1 MGLGPPW
8 NKSFWWAKA
17 HPTKAALSAFYVD
30 RRFTRTIKDVLPH
43 QNQHILL
50 TMHDEDQTYT
60 PLSAEPLDMA
70 QRLRGYI
77 EGLVVTADR
86 DKEDPPWFIS
96 LCSREAEPHIERAQ
110 GCRTELSSGEHEQ
123 GESATSPNSEAGGT
137 AGEQNIESD
146 ITEQLRKKLNL
157 RPHMQRRI
165 IQATLQHVLRL
176 EYHLR
181 CFILFL
187 TAQIIELGRAGEPPE
202 PREPP
207 QPRDYALARKGDQ
220 ELRDAGRDL
229 PRINSFKVLTPV
241 LEGKAQRRRG
251 RGPRPYLML
260 PDSLKVI
267 DAGHVFARIR
277 RLEHVLANAD
287 KFAMSLA
294 KRAVQKLP
302 SPPSGGRGAGGEVG
316 VTTNSVSPSSQ
327 TLLPEGEGLPILH
340 PLYFAPLAN
349 FCPPA
354 EHYDSA
360 PDIQQKRDFNLIH
373 FLASSRLEQIGLGVR
388 PDPYRGLPDLS
399 CLDPPKPPQIRSL

>member
-1 MGLGPPW
+1 
-8 NKSFWWAKA
+8 
-17 HPTKAALSAFYVD
+17 
-30 RRFTRTIKDVLPH
+30 
-43 QNQHILL
+43 
-50 TMHDEDQTYT
+50 MHDENQTYT

-86 DKEDPPWFIS
+86 DKEDPHWLI
-96 LCSREAEPHIERAQ
+96 AQ
-110 GCRTELSSGEHEQ
+110 ARKNYSHLPEHEAV
-123 GESATSPNSEAGGT
+123 ETH
-137 AGEQNIESD
+137 
-146 ITEQLRKKLNL
+146 RKALNL

-207 QPRDYALARKGDQ
+207 HPRDYALARKGDE
-220 ELRDAGRDL
+220 ELRDAQRDL

-241 LEGKAQRRRG
+241 FGGKGRRPRK

-260 PDSLKVI
+260 PDRLKVV

-294 KRAVQKLP
+294 KRAVVATAPP
-302 SPPSGGRGAGGEVG
+302 SPLV
-316 VTTNSVSPSSQ
+316 
-327 TLLPEGEGLPILH
+327 GEGPRERGLGENLSPHPNPSPQVGGASELVSNTPPIIKH

-360 PDIQQKRDFNLIH
+360 PDTQQKRDFNLIH

-388 PDPYRGLPDLS
+388 PAPYRGLPDLS
-399 CLDPPKPPQIRSL
+399 CLDPPPPPQIRSL

>member
-1 MGLGPPW
+1 
-8 NKSFWWAKA
+8 
-17 HPTKAALSAFYVD
+17 
-30 RRFTRTIKDVLPH
+30 
-43 QNQHILL
+43 
-50 TMHDEDQTYT
+50 MHDEDQTYT

-77 EGLVVTADR
+77 EGLVSTADR
-86 DKEDPPWFIS
+86 DKEDPHWLITQARKTYAHLP
-96 LCSREAEPHIERAQ
+96 
-110 GCRTELSSGEHEQ
+110 EHEAV
-123 GESATSPNSEAGGT
+123 ETH
-137 AGEQNIESD
+137 
-146 ITEQLRKKLNL
+146 RKKLNL

-207 QPRDYALARKGDQ
+207 QPRDFAYARKVDQ
-220 ELRDAGRDL
+220 EIRDAQRDL

-241 LEGKAQRRRG
+241 FEGKGRRRRR

-260 PDSLKVI
+260 PDSLKVV

-294 KRAVQKLP
+294 KRAVIQVPELSEKK
-302 SPPSGGRGAGGEVG
+302 SPLQGGDGQRGEKGLHEMQSSRAGGEVG
-316 VTTNSVSPSSQ
+316 ASALEQSTQNPPLSQ
-327 TLLPEGEGLPILH
+327 PTIPVQTGIHASELTSRKLPDLRHGSQIRSGIGGEGSGHSLPLIPAHAGISEGMTDPDSRLRGNERDTLILH

-360 PDIQQKRDFNLIH
+360 PDTRQKRDFNFTH

-399 CLDPPKPPQIRSL
+399 CLDPPPPPRISSL

>member
-1 MGLGPPW
+1 
-8 NKSFWWAKA
+8 
-17 HPTKAALSAFYVD
+17 
-30 RRFTRTIKDVLPH
+30 
-43 QNQHILL
+43 
-50 TMHDEDQTYT
+50 MHDEDQTYT

-77 EGLVVTADR
+77 DGLVSAADR

-96 LCSREAEPHIERAQ
+96 LCEKETNDRAGAALPSPQGTSASTHENHAQ

-123 GESATSPNSEAGGT
+123 TALSTTHRESGSSLEPVPCEPGVRGNEQEIREAGGQVKMD
-137 AGEQNIESD
+137 AGDLSGTRRN